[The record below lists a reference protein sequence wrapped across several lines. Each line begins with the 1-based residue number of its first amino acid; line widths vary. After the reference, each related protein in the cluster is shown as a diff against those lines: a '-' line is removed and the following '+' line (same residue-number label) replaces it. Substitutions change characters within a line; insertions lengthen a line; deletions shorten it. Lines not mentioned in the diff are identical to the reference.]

1 MQMGFV
7 FVLKMLQDECNRDCK
22 SWLLSM

>member
-7 FVLKMLQDECNRDCK
+7 FVLKMF
-22 SWLLSM
+22 